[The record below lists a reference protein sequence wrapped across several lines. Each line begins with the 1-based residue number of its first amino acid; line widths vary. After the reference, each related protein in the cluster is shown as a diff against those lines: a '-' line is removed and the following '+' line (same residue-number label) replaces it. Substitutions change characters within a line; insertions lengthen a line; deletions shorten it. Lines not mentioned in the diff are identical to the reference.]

1 MIIAAGP
8 QSGAVHYSEHMKRL
22 TLIFAMLAAAA
33 TAAVLA
39 DEGMWT
45 THNFPR
51 DAVRQKYNVNLDDAW
66 LQKLQRSVV
75 RLETGCTGSFVSP
88 DGLILTNHHCAQSC
102 LAENSTA
109 ARDLVAN
116 GFVSPDRAEE
126 IKCQGEAISVLTE
139 TEDVT
144 PAVMKA
150 IASVPP
156 ADAARIRNETLT
168 DAREPVRGGVE
179 EDRHA
184 AQVRKRVA
192 LSGRPILALQVQAL

>member
-1 MIIAAGP
+1 
-8 QSGAVHYSEHMKRL
+8 MKRIPL
-22 TLIFAMLAAAA
+22 VLAILAA

-39 DEGMWT
+39 DQGMWT

-51 DAVRQKYNVNLDDAW
+51 ETVKQKYNVTLDDAW

-126 IKCQGEAISVLTE
+126 IKCQGEAISVLME

-144 PAVMKA
+144 PR
-150 IASVPP
+150 SRRRLRPSPRPTPP
-156 ADAARIRNETLT
+156 A
-168 DAREPVRGGVE
+168 
-179 EDRHA
+179 
-184 AQVRKRVA
+184 
-192 LSGRPILALQVQAL
+192 SGTRR